1 MLKLVDKEA
10 MNHEHITSIITDNG
24 RIPYGVGITPNPFVR
39 QQAEWER
46 RRRHFAVRKTITE
59 KIESLFEPRFI
70 TPPET
75 SELIESIITI
85 TDSRTILEIGVCT
98 GFTTLHM
105 LRAVYGKHGAR
116 IVAVE
121 ARPAHDREFWSRSEF
136 RGCLEFMEGWT
147 PEILESLRG
156 SVFDLVFVDSDHS
169 VDHTASELGALW
181 SITRPGTIFL
191 FHDVPEWQT
200 PSNRVSPPVRDYLFS
215 KVSDGTFQGIMLPSC
230 EQMDCLDAYGP
241 GYPMKCNPGLGIF
254 IRK

>member
-1 MLKLVDKEA
+1 
-10 MNHEHITSIITDNG
+10 MNHEQITAIITDNG
-24 RIPYGVGITPNPFVR
+24 RIPYGVGITPNPFIR
-39 QQAEWER
+39 QQKEWER
-46 RRRHFAVRKTITE
+46 RRRLSSTRKVITD

-85 TDSRTILEIGVCT
+85 TDSRIILELGVCT

-105 LRAVYGKHGAR
+105 LRAVIGKPGAR
-116 IVAVE
+116 IVAVD
-121 ARPAHDREFWSRSEF
+121 ARPAHDKAFWNDFKELQF
-136 RGCLEFMEGWT
+136 IEGWT
-147 PEILESLRG
+147 PDVLDGLKGTI
-156 SVFDLVFVDSDHS
+156 FDLVFVDSDHS
-169 VDHTASELGALW
+169 VEHTAKELGALW
-181 SITRPGTIFL
+181 PITRPGTVFL

-215 KVSDGTFQGIMLPSC
+215 KVKDGTFQGVMLPSC
-230 EQMDCLDAYGP
+230 EQLDCLDVYGD